1 MAWKATRSQFAN
13 SQRTPRHRTLRLE
26 PLEARQVL
34 SGNPLACGSM
44 DLNSGPDSAPAVEQS
59 IIDTSLAARDQALAI
74 SAIHLRVGGE
84 EVTIKSLDELVK
96 INIGDKLEV
105 VGIDYRLNS
114 GEVISGKIA
123 FEGYLNSLKDSKLVT
138 DYSDGR
144 FGRHEQQGQL
154 AEGQTSHGGLE
165 GGWEMQ
171 AGTESLTLVMV
182 RYDAS
187 GNTVEDRVNIR
198 TQVGTPD
205 FAISPRVI
213 LRGGGAELTV
223 GKQTKIY
230 GTWANLGEGTFR
242 NYAEVDIYHE
252 SDPTKIVWAG
262 TLAKTLGAKQAVIG
276 EFRNAS
282 SDEQFSKR
290 WTPELAGNYII
301 KMYADPEQNWQES
314 NEANNVTEMTV
325 TVDAGKGKV
334 RDALKHRAI
343 AEQPESPALNV
354 EGFDAREDAQVVKA
368 SQAENGGVGNKT
380 ASSTTPQ
387 VATRFGSPTSVVTD
401 DRVQREDNAS
411 YGEDAS
417 ELHTSLSWTA
427 IDLAFGELV

>member
-1 MAWKATRSQFAN
+1 MAWNANRSQFTN
-13 SQRTPRHRTLRLE
+13 RQRAQRHRTLRLE
-26 PLEARQVL
+26 PLEARTVL
-34 SGNPLACGSM
+34 AANPLAFGAM
-44 DLNSGPDSAPAVEQS
+44 DLSGGPDTAPAVEQS

-84 EVTIKSLDELVK
+84 EITLKSLDDLVK
-96 INIGDKLEV
+96 IDIGDKLEV

-114 GEVISGKIA
+114 GEGVSGKIA

-154 AEGQTSHGGLE
+154 PEGETSHGELE

-182 RYDAS
+182 RYDAN
-187 GNTVEDRVNIR
+187 GHTVEDRVNIR

-205 FAISPRVI
+205 FAISPRVVV
-213 LRGGGAELTV
+213 RGSGSELTV

-262 TLAKTLGAKQAVIG
+262 TLSKTLGAKQAVIG
-276 EFRNAS
+276 EFRNAN

-290 WTPELAGNYII
+290 WTPELAGTYTI
-301 KMYADPEQNWQES
+301 KMYADPEQNWEES
-314 NEANNVTEMTV
+314 NESNNVTVMTV
-325 TVDAGKGKV
+325 TVDAGKGKIK
-334 RDALKHRAI
+334 DALKHRAI
-343 AEQPESPALNV
+343 AEQPEAPALNL
-354 EGFDAREDAQVVKA
+354 EGFDATGEAQVVKA
-368 SQAENGGVGNKT
+368 GQAFGDVAN
-380 ASSTTPQ
+380 ATTPASTAEQ
-387 VATRFGSPTSVVTD
+387 VATDFDLQSTQITDNRLQGEESSPS
-401 DRVQREDNAS
+401 
-411 YGEDAS
+411 GEDLRGNDS
-417 ELHTSLSWTA
+417 DQGWTA
-427 IDLAFGELV
+427 MDLAFAGLV